1 MYIAVLATCS
11 FLLLLIG
18 GLMRP
23 RDQQTEATPASVADI
38 LQLERVTQ
46 RRQVE
51 HIADYFASVAATVE
65 DSVVLL
71 GATGHSGVVWQGGE
85 VVTSSGLGPFP
96 MQDRTALGNREVVL
110 RTELSAP
117 HLPFVLLDAPL
128 DAAVSDR
135 RQVRLYGRGAWL
147 LAVWRSR
154 EGGLRYASGNLF
166 GVTDGRCGEIDLPEV
181 QTNLDLSSMQ
191 PGSGVFSL
199 DGGLLAIVLD
209 CSGHPIAAEAAALE
223 VRARSALSA
232 QDRLAGR
239 FGMMAGAATEAE
251 LEFFGHETGVLVQVT
266 WWGFRAHEAGLLPGD
281 LILSLDGMPIE
292 SPADLMSL
300 LLPVS
305 REVLELEIWRAGRR
319 RTVQML
325 ARASTE
331 AGVTTRGFVG
341 RTAGLAVESVIP
353 GSLAEMAGASPGDRL
368 LAVNQRRPASYEDV
382 EAAFADANGGP
393 VHIVLE
399 RGGRAWGTLV
409 QADE

>member
-1 MYIAVLATCS
+1 MYIAVLAVSS

-18 GLMRP
+18 GLTRP
-23 RDQQTEATPASVADI
+23 RNQQTEAAPASVADI

-71 GATGHSGVVWQGGE
+71 GATGYSGVVWQGGE

-96 MQDRTALGNREVVL
+96 MQDKTALGSREVVL

-181 QTNLDLSSMQ
+181 QTNLDLRSMQ
-191 PGSGVFSL
+191 PGSGIFSL

-209 CSGHPIAAEAAALE
+209 CSGRPIAAEAGALE
-223 VRARSALSA
+223 VRARSDLSV

-251 LEFFGHETGVLVQVT
+251 LEFFGQETGVLVRVT
-266 WWGFRAHEAGLLPGD
+266 WWGFRAYEAGLLPGD
-281 LILSLDGMPIE
+281 VILSLDGMPIE
-292 SPADLMSL
+292 SPADLVSL

-319 RTVQML
+319 QTVQML
-325 ARASTE
+325 ARAATE
-331 AGVTTRGFVG
+331 AGVPTRGFVG
-341 RTAGLAVESVIP
+341 RTAGLPVESVIP
-353 GSLAEMAGASPGDRL
+353 GSLAEMAGARPGDRL
-368 LAVNQRRPASYEDV
+368 LAVNQRRPSSYEDV
-382 EAAFADANGGP
+382 EAAFAIAKGGP